1 MIKFLTRHPEKIY
14 IPLLEHI
21 QLVFLTL
28 VISVAIA
35 AVLTLVCLRSDRL
48 SMWLQQLLGVV
59 YSIPSLALFAIM
71 IPVTGLGR
79 TTAVIALTAYN
90 QYLLLR
96 NFTTG
101 LREVD
106 PAVTDAAKGIGMTWL
121 QVLTRV
127 QIPLAKRAL
136 FAGIRLAVVSTI
148 GIGTIA
154 ASINAGGLGTLL
166 FDGLR
171 TMNMAR
177 ILWGSLLSAGL
188 AIATN
193 ALLKAGFDQVILDAE
208 GVLQTDR
215 QFDRVLELIGPATLR
230 DTFSHVAEGGI
241 VCSTGQLGGQWYLN
255 DFDPIMELPANG
267 YLTSFYSGNVDP
279 ARLQS
284 LLDYVQKYGIDPAPE
299 RVFSLPQVPEAHAYL
314 ESTHSFGK
322 VIVVI

>member
-1 MIKFLTRHPEKIY
+1 MIKFLTRHPEKVY
-14 IPLLEHI
+14 IPLLQHI
-21 QLVFLTL
+21 QIVFLTL

-35 AVLTLVCLRSDRL
+35 SILTLLCMRSERL
-48 SMWLQQLLGVV
+48 SMWLQQLLAVI
-59 YSIPSLALFAIM
+59 YSIPSLALFAIL

-101 LREVD
+101 LQEVD
-106 PAVTDAAKGIGMTWL
+106 PAVTDAAKGIGMTWM

-171 TMNMAR
+171 TMNMPR
-177 ILWGSLLSAGL
+177 ILWGSILSAGL
-188 AIATN
+188 AIVTN
-193 ALLKAGFDQVILDAE
+193 ALLKAVEDHL
-208 GVLQTDR
+208 
-215 QFDRVLELIGPATLR
+215 
-230 DTFSHVAEGGI
+230 
-241 VCSTGQLGGQWYLN
+241 
-255 DFDPIMELPANG
+255 
-267 YLTSFYSGNVDP
+267 
-279 ARLQS
+279 
-284 LLDYVQKYGIDPAPE
+284 
-299 RVFSLPQVPEAHAYL
+299 
-314 ESTHSFGK
+314 
-322 VIVVI
+322 

>member
-1 MIKFLTRHPEKIY
+1 MIKFLTRHPEKVY
-14 IPLLEHI
+14 IPLLQHI
-21 QLVFLTL
+21 QIVFLTL

-35 AVLTLVCLRSDRL
+35 SILTLLCMRSERL
-48 SMWLQQLLGVV
+48 SIWLQQLLAVV
-59 YSIPSLALFAIM
+59 YSIPSLALFAIL

-101 LREVD
+101 LQEVD

-171 TMNMAR
+171 TMNMPR
-177 ILWGSLLSAGL
+177 ILWGSILSAGL
-188 AIATN
+188 AILTN
-193 ALLKAGFDQVILDAE
+193 ALLKAVEDHL
-208 GVLQTDR
+208 
-215 QFDRVLELIGPATLR
+215 
-230 DTFSHVAEGGI
+230 
-241 VCSTGQLGGQWYLN
+241 
-255 DFDPIMELPANG
+255 
-267 YLTSFYSGNVDP
+267 
-279 ARLQS
+279 
-284 LLDYVQKYGIDPAPE
+284 
-299 RVFSLPQVPEAHAYL
+299 
-314 ESTHSFGK
+314 
-322 VIVVI
+322 